1 MDRISL
7 GRMQNPV
14 RGFLHGTGAVVS
26 LAGLVAL
33 VARSGPPHL
42 LVASAIYG
50 LTLVCMYSTSA
61 LYHSVNW
68 QPTWK
73 ARLQRL
79 DHTFIYALVAGTFTV
94 LVVGVSD
101 GPWVVV
107 GLAGI
112 WGLVVLGL
120 VRELTK
126 GTIHR
131 VSLPMQFLAGG
142 LAVAPLLVTL
152 VEMDTSVAVL
162 TVAGGVV
169 YLAGVWLFVNDRP
182 RLAPRIFSHHE
193 VWHVMVI
200 IASALHF
207 VAVWTIVT
215 V

>member
-1 MDRISL
+1 
-7 GRMQNPV
+7 MQNPV
-14 RGFLHGTGAVVS
+14 RGFLHGTAAVVS

-33 VARSGPPHL
+33 IVRSDPPHL

-68 QPTWK
+68 QPKWK

-120 VRELTK
+120 IRELTR
-126 GTIHR
+126 GTIRR
-131 VSLPMQFLAGG
+131 VSLPLQFLAGG

-169 YLAGVWLFVNDRP
+169 YLAGVWLLVNDRP

-193 VWHVMVI
+193 FWHVMVI

-207 VAVWTIVT
+207 VAVWAV
-215 V
+215 VSV

>member
-1 MDRISL
+1 
-7 GRMQNPV
+7 MQNPV

-68 QPTWK
+68 KPTWK

-94 LVVGVSD
+94 LVVGVTD
-101 GPWVVV
+101 GPWVVI

-120 VRELTK
+120 VRELTR
-126 GTIHR
+126 GTLHR

-142 LAVAPLLVTL
+142 LAAAPLLVTL

-169 YLAGVWLFVNDRP
+169 YLIGVWLLANDRP

-193 VWHVMVI
+193 FWHVMVI
-200 IASALHF
+200 VASALHF
-207 VAVWTIVT
+207 VAVWNV
-215 V
+215 VSV

>member
-1 MDRISL
+1 
-7 GRMQNPV
+7 MQNPV

-68 QPTWK
+68 KPTWK

-79 DHTFIYALVAGTFTV
+79 DHTFIDALVAGTFTV
-94 LVVGVSD
+94 LVVGVTD
-101 GPWVVV
+101 GPWVVI

-120 VRELTK
+120 VRELTR
-126 GTIHR
+126 GTLHR

-142 LAVAPLLVTL
+142 LAAAPLLVTL

-169 YLAGVWLFVNDRP
+169 YLIGVWLLANDRP

-193 VWHVMVI
+193 FWHVMVI
-200 IASALHF
+200 VASALHF
-207 VAVWTIVT
+207 VAVWNV
-215 V
+215 VSV